1 MKKIMSIM
9 AALAL
14 ISVSVQAAGPKV
26 EMKTSG
32 PSGQGN
38 LIWWAPSSGITNL
51 VMTTNGV
58 TYLYVE
64 GGAILNSTAITNV
77 LASGMVLPA
86 VDYAAATNGAAG
98 NIASGNL
105 ALARITNA
113 AATVGSAIGGN
124 IPVAA
129 ITNALTTGGASVG
142 GNVPLAAIT
151 NALVTGTLA
160 ANLTGN
166 IAVARIT
173 NAAATVGAS
182 IGGNI
187 PIAALTNAAG
197 GGLCVVTNLD
207 LDGTTN
213 IITFIGTVQRNQ

>member
-1 MKKIMSIM
+1 MKRIMIITAM
-9 AALAL
+9 LAA
-14 ISVSVQAAGPKV
+14 ISLSLQAGPKV

-38 LIWWAPSSGITNL
+38 PIWWAPSTGITNL

-58 TYLYVE
+58 SYLYLD
-64 GGAILNSTAITNV
+64 GGVVLDSTTLTTNL
-77 LASGMVLPA
+77 LAAGQVLPA
-86 VDYAAATNGAAG
+86 VDGSAVTNLSAAQLTAGTVLSAVDGLAVTNLAGG
-98 NIASGNL
+98 NIASGNI
-105 ALARITNA
+105 ALARVTNA
-113 AATVGSAIGGN
+113 MATAGSTIGGN
-124 IPVAA
+124 IP
-129 ITNALTTGGASVG
+129 IAS
-142 GNVPLAAIT
+142 
-151 NALVTGTLA
+151 
-160 ANLTGN
+160 
-166 IAVARIT
+166 IT

-213 IITFIGTVQRNQ
+213 IITFIGSVQRNQ